1 MSQQAMLSSLTRL
14 DVPIADLKIAL
25 ATLLW
30 DAGPVITLTRQNI
43 AAVLERFVNGDIEAA
58 IVEERANLVEYREDI
73 GFETGYEEVV
83 ADAIYILANPKL
95 AGQLAAITPVF
106 LSSIRP

>member
-1 MSQQAMLSSLTRL
+1 MSQQAMVSSLTRL

-25 ATLLW
+25 ATLSW
-30 DAGPVITLTRQNI
+30 DAGI
-43 AAVLERFVNGDIEAA
+43 AAVLERFVNGDIQAA
-58 IVEERANLVEYREDI
+58 IAEEWANLVECREDI
-73 GFETGYEEVV
+73 GFEVGYEEVV

>member
-1 MSQQAMLSSLTRL
+1 MSQQAILSSLTRL

-25 ATLLW
+25 ATLSW
-30 DAGPVITLTRQNI
+30 DAGI
-43 AAVLERFVNGDIEAA
+43 AAVLERFVNGDIQAA
-58 IVEERANLVEYREDI
+58 IAEEWANLVECREDI
-73 GFETGYEEVV
+73 GFEVGYEEVV

-95 AGQLAAITPVF
+95 ADQLAAITPVL

>member
-1 MSQQAMLSSLTRL
+1 MSQQAILSSLTRL

-25 ATLLW
+25 ATLSW
-30 DAGPVITLTRQNI
+30 DAGI
-43 AAVLERFVNGDIEAA
+43 AAVLERFVNGDIQAA
-58 IVEERANLVEYREDI
+58 IAEEWANLVECREDI
-73 GFETGYEEVV
+73 GFEVGYEEVV